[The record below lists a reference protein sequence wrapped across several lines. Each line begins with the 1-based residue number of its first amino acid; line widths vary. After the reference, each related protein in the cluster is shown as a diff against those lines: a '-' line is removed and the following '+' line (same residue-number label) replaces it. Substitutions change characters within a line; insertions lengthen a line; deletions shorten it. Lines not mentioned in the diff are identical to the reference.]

1 MQGCAMF
8 FCYWQWWLVGLV
20 WLSSQITFV
29 QFCSVRSC
37 ISMTGI
43 WIEDCRKEARIK
55 IRGWGLL
62 KLHLPSYKHFLQ
74 LLSFLQGGCV
84 QCYCSDV
91 ALFYTASSWVLS
103 NEMKRREYCQKELYL
118 SPPKYSI

>member
-8 FCYWQWWLVGLV
+8 FFVTGGGGWLV
-20 WLSSQITFV
+20 WLSSQSTSV
-29 QFCSVRSC
+29 QFCSVHSC

-74 LLSFLQGGCV
+74 LLSFLQDGGV

-103 NEMKRREYCQKELYL
+103 NGVL
-118 SPPKYSI
+118 SERALSVTT